1 MQDHLLRQVERP
13 VFDPKT
19 LEDYS
24 MQGITP
30 SEEDQLRQRLAYTL
44 TTQAI
49 IDRDPGDETTRDV
62 V

>member
-1 MQDHLLRQVERP
+1 MQDHLLTQIGRP

-24 MQGITP
+24 MQGIKPDEQAT
-30 SEEDQLRQRLAYTL
+30 LRQRLSYTL
-44 TTQAI
+44 QPI
-49 IDRDPGDETTRDV
+49 VDRDPGDETTRDV